1 MDPGHS
7 NTSFALGSNMIYILV
22 RKQSFPFKPL
32 SPTRATQV
40 RKSAPVQ
47 KPDPLFEELLE
58 RFPQISLSPWLNP
71 KPCSTRTAGYMPA
84 FVFN

>member
-7 NTSFALGSNMIYILV
+7 NTSFVLGSNMIVPV

-32 SPTRATQV
+32 SPTRATRV
-40 RKSAPVQ
+40 HKSTPMQRPAL
-47 KPDPLFEELLE
+47 LFEELLE